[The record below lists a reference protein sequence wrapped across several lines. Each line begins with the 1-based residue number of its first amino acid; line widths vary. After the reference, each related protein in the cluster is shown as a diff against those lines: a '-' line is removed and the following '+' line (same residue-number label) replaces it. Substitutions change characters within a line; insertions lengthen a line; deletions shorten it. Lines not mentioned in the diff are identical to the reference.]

1 MCLFLDSNLFFKHLP
16 FFFSLQESCLSVQQT
31 IEELLG
37 PYALNVTSAAK
48 LCSHS
53 LCSSHGRCV
62 RKTTESS
69 SYLHMPEDSQKDY
82 APDHGFRFVTSARSK
97 LKTIMAMKNGFV
109 CHCYYGWHGESCRSR
124 VPNLLWQKSK
134 APVTTLNLLV
144 FLGMT
149 LAVIL
154 MNFFLIPDHEVN
166 FFLKYER
173 EENIIFL

>member
-1 MCLFLDSNLFFKHLP
+1 M
-16 FFFSLQESCLSVQQT
+16 QQT

-53 LCSSHGRCV
+53 LCSSHGRCI
-62 RKTTESS
+62 RKTAESS

-82 APDHGFRFVTSARSK
+82 ATGRGFRFVISARSK
-97 LKTIMAMKNGFV
+97 LKTITTMRNGFV

-124 VPNLLWQKSK
+124 IPNLVKQKSK
-134 APVTTLNLLV
+134 APATALNLLV
-144 FLGMT
+144 FLGMM

-154 MNFFLIPDHEVN
+154 LNFFLIPYYDVN
-166 FFLKYER
+166 FFLKY
-173 EENIIFL
+173 